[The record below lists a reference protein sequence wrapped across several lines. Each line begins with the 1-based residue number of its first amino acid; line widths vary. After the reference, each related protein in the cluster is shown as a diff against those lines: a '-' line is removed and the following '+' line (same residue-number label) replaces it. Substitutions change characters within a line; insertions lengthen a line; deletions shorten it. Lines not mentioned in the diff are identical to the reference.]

1 MVDYRFKANNRFEI
15 MTPSG
20 FQPFG
25 GMRCLNKT
33 SIYTIT
39 FSNGKTLKCSDN
51 HSFMLDGEKIL
62 ASDLVIGSKISS
74 VDNRYV
80 DVVSIEC
87 TDMDTTLYDIV
98 EVCGGNIFNVDGVVS
113 HNCDFISSGYT
124 VVDGSVLEWYN
135 ETYITEPV
143 EKRGFDANYWIW
155 DYPNYEK
162 DYVVVA
168 DVARGDGADY
178 SAFHVIDVERVEQV
192 AEYRGKIETKQYGA
206 FLTSVATEW
215 NNALLVI
222 ENANIGWAVIQEA
235 IDRNYQNLY
244 YSYRELGYV
253 DDDIHLR
260 RGWDLKLKEDMVPGF
275 SMTQRTRP
283 LIVSKLDTYMR
294 EKSPIIHSKRL
305 LDELFVFIWN
315 GSKAE
320 AQRGYNDDL
329 VISFSTGLW
338 VRDTALKLRKQGMDL
353 TRSTLGS
360 IIKSSGDRGVYSN
373 NAYQQNPY
381 SMKDIKGN
389 DVDLSWLL

>member
-1 MVDYRFKANNRFEI
+1 MNYNFKVNNRFEI

-51 HSFMLDGEKIL
+51 HPFMLDGEKIL
-62 ASDLVIGSKISS
+62 ASDLVVGSKISS
-74 VDNRYV
+74 VDNQYV
-80 DVVSIEC
+80 DVVSIEYA
-87 TDMDTTLYDIV
+87 DMDTTLYDIV
-98 EVCGGNIFNVDGVVS
+98 EVGGGNIFNVDGVVS

-124 VVDGSVLEWYN
+124 VVDGSVLEWYK

-178 SAFHVIDVERVEQV
+178 SAFHVIDVESVEQV

-294 EKSPIIHSKRL
+294 EKVPIIHSKRL
-305 LDELFVFIWN
+305 IDELFVFIWN

-360 IIKSSGDRGVYSN
+360 IIKISGDKGVYSN
-373 NAYQQNPY
+373 NGYQQNPY
-381 SMKDIKGN
+381 LMKDIRGN

>member
-1 MVDYRFKANNRFEI
+1 MKYLYLSYMVDYRFKANNRFEI

-143 EKRGFDANYWIW
+143 EKRGFD
-155 DYPNYEK
+155 
-162 DYVVVA
+162 V
-168 DVARGDGADY
+168 
-178 SAFHVIDVERVEQV
+178 
-192 AEYRGKIETKQYGA
+192 
-206 FLTSVATEW
+206 
-215 NNALLVI
+215 
-222 ENANIGWAVIQEA
+222 
-235 IDRNYQNLY
+235 
-244 YSYRELGYV
+244 
-253 DDDIHLR
+253 
-260 RGWDLKLKEDMVPGF
+260 
-275 SMTQRTRP
+275 
-283 LIVSKLDTYMR
+283 
-294 EKSPIIHSKRL
+294 
-305 LDELFVFIWN
+305 
-315 GSKAE
+315 
-320 AQRGYNDDL
+320 
-329 VISFSTGLW
+329 
-338 VRDTALKLRKQGMDL
+338 
-353 TRSTLGS
+353 
-360 IIKSSGDRGVYSN
+360 
-373 NAYQQNPY
+373 
-381 SMKDIKGN
+381 
-389 DVDLSWLL
+389 DVDVSVGGRCWC